1 MVINKQIPF
10 STYRY
15 LVSVCFSFTIRQCVH
30 DTWQIIAFIDDYQR
44 CFTAIVMN
52 IFERFFDVSSN
63 DIDFWPIPMQSNPS
77 VVASWTRTRIFFD
90 RLVGRSIYRLLKQHT
105 NGHDDDNNSMKANR
119 SLTWWNKWRNEW
131 TDGRRNYRIGDASIF
146 DEVVVI
152 SFVASGNE

>member
-10 STYRY
+10 CTYRY
-15 LVSVCFSFTIRQCVH
+15 LVSVCFSFTIRECVH

-52 IFERFFDVSSN
+52 IFCCFKRWHRLLTNSN
-63 DIDFWPIPMQSNPS
+63 AIQSIGCCIMNSNSYLLRS
-77 VVASWTRTRIFFD
+77 VD
-90 RLVGRSIYRLLKQHT
+90 RSIYRLFKQHT

-131 TDGRRNYRIGDASIF
+131 TDGRRNYRICDASIF

-152 SFVASGNE
+152 SFVASWNE